1 MQVFIVKFKSMSSLG
16 KLLDKLSASK
26 IFSKQK
32 KIVIKPN
39 LITNIPGYLVFKH
52 IDYIEKLAK
61 LYNID
66 SNKIKK

>member
-1 MQVFIVKFKSMSSLG
+1 MQVFVVRFKSISSLG

-39 LITNIPGYLVFKH
+39 PIINVPGYLGFKH

-66 SNKIKK
+66 LNKIK